1 MASNG
6 VLRVLWKGFKGFL
19 SFWKNFLIGDSP
31 VLALGVIIIVGV
43 AYLLHDSAILAPIST
58 IVLVLVLMV
67 FSVWQR
73 TKT

>member
-1 MASNG
+1 MASDG
-6 VLRVLWKGFKGFL
+6 ALRVLWKGVKGFL

-43 AYLLHDSAILAPIST
+43 AYLLHDSAILATVST
-58 IVLVLVLMV
+58 IVSVLVLMA

-73 TKT
+73 AKI